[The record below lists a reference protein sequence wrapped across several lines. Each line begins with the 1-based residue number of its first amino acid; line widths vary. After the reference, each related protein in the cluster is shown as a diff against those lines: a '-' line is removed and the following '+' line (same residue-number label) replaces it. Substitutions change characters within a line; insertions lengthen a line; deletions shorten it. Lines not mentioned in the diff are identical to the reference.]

1 MGNLEILYQA
11 ALYGMGNM
19 QINKKNYFLKQIL
32 NFYQLTLK
40 QGHMFT
46 LTLSVPKKLKNSTLK
61 YPCRRYVHKLIFSF
75 IKGEEIRPGK
85 LNFL

>member
-1 MGNLEILYQA
+1 MCVCVCDRERGGGGERRGERENVMGNLEILYQA

-46 LTLSVPKKLKNSTLK
+46 LTLSLPKKLKNSTLK
-61 YPCRRYVHKLIFSF
+61 IPM
-75 IKGEEIRPGK
+75 
-85 LNFL
+85 

>member
-1 MGNLEILYQA
+1 MRERERGGGRGERENVMGNLEILYQA

-46 LTLSVPKKLKNSTLK
+46 TYTELAQKTEK
-61 YPCRRYVHKLIFSF
+61 
-75 IKGEEIRPGK
+75 
-85 LNFL
+85 

>member
-1 MGNLEILYQA
+1 MCDREREGRGERRGERENVMGNLEILYQA

-46 LTLSVPKKLKNSTLK
+46 LTLSLPKKLKNSTLK
-61 YPCRRYVHKLIFSF
+61 IPM
-75 IKGEEIRPGK
+75 
-85 LNFL
+85 